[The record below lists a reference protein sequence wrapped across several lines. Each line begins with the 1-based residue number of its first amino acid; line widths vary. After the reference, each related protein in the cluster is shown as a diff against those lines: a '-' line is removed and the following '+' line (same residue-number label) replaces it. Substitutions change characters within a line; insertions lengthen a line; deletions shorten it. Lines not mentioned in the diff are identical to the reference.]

1 MIFKVIFGK
10 QIYLIKPT
18 DKPRFED
25 FLSSVLSTFK
35 ALPNRFT
42 FSYLDEDGDEITLK
56 NQSDYE
62 VLLGSG
68 AKTAKITIRETNE
81 DFMEVTNVIPVDLT
95 QKIEIEE
102 EKPAE
107 KMVEE
112 QLDLSSVAVEQPE
125 FTIEDSMIEEKLKK
139 LLPEIVSKIKSEIT
153 E

>member
-1 MIFKVIFGK
+1 M
-10 QIYLIKPT
+10 
-18 DKPRFED
+18 
-25 FLSSVLSTFK
+25 
-35 ALPNRFT
+35 
-42 FSYLDEDGDEITLK
+42 
-56 NQSDYE
+56 
-62 VLLGSG
+62 LLGSG

-125 FTIEDSMIEEKLKK
+125 FSIEDSMIEEKLKK